1 MGQKLTESEKLRV
14 MRDARRTPHANATT
28 GRSDTGTLACESDRQ
43 PTLLARAMT
52 LRNMSP
58 ATAAANSGVHITRI
72 ESIAA
77 GKSKPESYEKA
88 GLEKTFHD
96 DAELLAA
103 ANTPENRAKLK
114 PLI

>member
-1 MGQKLTESEKLRV
+1 
-14 MRDARRTPHANATT
+14 MRKRSAADSPCSCDDAEGYVLQRRRLQTAAFI
-28 GRSDTGTLACESDRQ
+28 
-43 PTLLARAMT
+43 LLA
-52 LRNMSP
+52 
-58 ATAAANSGVHITRI
+58 I

-96 DAELLAA
+96 DARVLAA
-103 ANTPENRAKLK
+103 ANTAENRAKLK